1 MKLHESTAKNIPITL
16 TNFFYW
22 IGVYLFLPI
31 IPIYYSNK
39 GFSTETI
46 GSIIGM
52 FSVGA
57 ILTRFLVGIIADKL
71 GYNKIAILGII
82 ISLVAILG
90 YPLTT
95 NSTAIMGLRLLHGIG
110 SAMYSAV
117 ALAIVT
123 LYNKEEDVKDAVA
136 LYTLGSMLGIGLIT
150 GSALIIYTNYGY
162 KISISLALLST
173 AIALMSFLKV
183 PAVKSIAKSN
193 KNMSIKKTITEPA
206 VYLPTGGQF
215 LVYVCYSLVITFLP
229 LLSIKLHFEQE
240 LSKFYI
246 AYSITVVLAR
256 FSVKSLNKKLSLN
269 TLSKIILLLT
279 TITIILMMVTPHFHA
294 MLIVLGLVLGF
305 TVGIATPVFVALITV
320 NTAPQIRGSV
330 MGLFSTSIDL
340 GMVVGSLAVGLLL
353 SHLSYNYIFIPI
365 CFLSIIYSVF
375 YFYKIKFL

>member
-162 KISISLALLST
+162 KTSISLALLST

-193 KNMSIKKTITEPA
+193 KNMSIKKTITEPV

-279 TITIILMMVTPHFHA
+279 TITIILMMVTPYFHA